1 MAGAA
6 NGGSISTG
14 NLEILGQSYM
24 KFGSSI
30 AKKISDE
37 YVGPWEIVASI
48 MTGKKNKT
56 VKHMHR
62 KRTSLWWLPS
72 SVVSHLS

>member
-1 MAGAA
+1 MHKTSIFLCNVKFCSGMAGAA
-6 NGGSISTG
+6 NGGSISTR

-37 YVGPWEIVASI
+37 YVGP
-48 MTGKKNKT
+48 
-56 VKHMHR
+56 
-62 KRTSLWWLPS
+62 
-72 SVVSHLS
+72 